1 MYLLIKVMAM
11 KKLMIVF
18 LITIS
23 VTAFANSKIGKMEIG
38 DKAVLTDVKME
49 DISGAKISLNDAK
62 KENGILVLFSC
73 NTCPFVMQWEDRY
86 PDLKKWADKHNV
98 GMVVLNSNHQKH
110 ESDESMEAMKK
121 HGKENGY
128 NFYYL
133 LDKESVIANA
143 LGGQTTPHAF
153 LFNNKMELAYK
164 GAIDDSY
171 KSADEVKQPYLKNA
185 ITNLSSGKEVA
196 VTETKPVGCS
206 IKRKIE

>member
-1 MYLLIKVMAM
+1 M
-11 KKLMIVF
+11 KKLLFVIFIAVS
-18 LITIS
+18 IT
-23 VTAFANSKIGKMEIG
+23 TFANGKTGKLEIG

-49 DISGAKISLNDAK
+49 DISGVKISLDEAK

-73 NTCPFVMQWEDRY
+73 NTCPFVMKWESRY
-86 PDLKKWADKHNV
+86 PDLKAWADKHNV

-110 ESDESMEAMKK
+110 EGDESMEAMKK
-121 HGKENGY
+121 HGKEKGY

-133 LDKESVIANA
+133 LDDESAVANA
-143 LGGQTTPHAF
+143 FGGQTTPHAF

-171 KSADEVKQPYLKNA
+171 KSANDVKQPYLKDA
-185 ITNLSSGKEVA
+185 ISNISNGKEVA
-196 VTETKPVGCS
+196 VSETKPVGCS

>member
-1 MYLLIKVMAM
+1 M
-11 KKLMIVF
+11 KKLMFVL

-23 VTAFANSKIGKMEIG
+23 VSAFANGKTGKLEIG

-49 DISGAKISLNDAK
+49 DISGVKISIDDAK

-73 NTCPFVMQWEDRY
+73 NTCPFVMQWQDRF
-86 PDLKKWADKHNV
+86 PDLKAWADKHKV
-98 GMVVLNSNHQKH
+98 GMIVLNSNHQKH

-121 HGKENGY
+121 HGKENSY

-133 LDKESVIANA
+133 LDKESAIANA
-143 LGGQTTPHAF
+143 FGGQTTPHAF
-153 LFNNKMELAYK
+153 LFNNKMELSYK

-171 KSADEVKQPYLKNA
+171 KSANDVKQAYLKNA
-185 ITNLSSGKEVA
+185 ISSISSGKEVA
-196 VTETKPVGCS
+196 ISETKPVGCS